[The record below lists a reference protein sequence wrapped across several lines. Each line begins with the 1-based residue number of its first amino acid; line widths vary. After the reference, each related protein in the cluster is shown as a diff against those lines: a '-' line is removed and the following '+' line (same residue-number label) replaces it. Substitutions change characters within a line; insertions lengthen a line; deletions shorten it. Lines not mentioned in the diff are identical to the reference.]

1 MHLLPHSLNTPHTDS
16 LPVWRGFLATCT
28 LIGLATL
35 EQVCPDGGLVMTAAA
50 GDVSVR
56 TRPQPRTGDS
66 TGREGDCIRDS
77 REESLYK
84 MKRSCGLSLLSSS
97 TMTAKSWKKVGF

>member
-35 EQVCPDGGLVMTAAA
+35 EQVSPDGGGVLTAAA
-50 GDVSVR
+50 GDVSVW
-56 TRPQPRTGDS
+56 TRSQPRTGDS
-66 TGREGDCIRDS
+66 TGSGGDCITGS
-77 REESLYK
+77 REDSLYT
-84 MKRSCGLSLLSSS
+84 MKRSRGKSLLSLSARRA
-97 TMTAKSWKKVGF
+97 MT